1 MPEIAEVAR
10 VTHYLRQH
18 LIGKTIKKVVAPDD
32 ANVFGKVGTSGPAF
46 EKAVTGKRV
55 VGAGSQGKYF
65 WIQLDSPPH
74 PVMHLGMTGWVH
86 IRGEQTAYTRYAER
100 AKGEKEQWPPKFWKF
115 QLETDSEPKV
125 EVAFTDSRRFGRI
138 RLVDCPG
145 EEIRKHSPLKENG
158 PDPVVDRDVFT
169 EEYLK
174 QKMRKRH
181 VPIKAL
187 LLDQAMISGIG
198 NWVGDE
204 IMYQAKLHPEQY
216 SDDFSDADI
225 TKLYKAAS
233 YVCETAVGVL
243 GDSDRFPSD
252 WLFNH
257 RWGKGKKDHPTT
269 LPNGDKIIFIT
280 VGGRTSCV
288 VPSRQKKTGKATIP
302 DAKEEIEAKEEETE
316 SKFFEGK
323 ETSKP
328 KNKAAPS
335 AKQNGANKRKAIQDD
350 EDDQDDVPVTNAKKS
365 KRGKQVKQEEEAP
378 EVETEKVKQTKS
390 RRPLTTTFTPPPD
403 CTGGAVGVLRANSG
417 SSYFLTAGPGASSC
431 FPSGKIPGY
440 TEYYSPGL
448 CPHGFT
454 AACLTSSPLP
464 QGNGIETVATCC
476 PTAILDPNV
485 VSSLSRLSAK
495 SSDVS
500 GRVTLTSPII
510 NAIAVQVRYQS
521 TDSAILGFATPTS
534 SNTALTTT
542 SIPPQKTSTSGL
554 SGGAI
559 AGIVVGV
566 AVALILV
573 IGSSIYLLLS
583 KRRKAKDTRG
593 SQGQNFNEIEHN
605 DSSYNSSDISHQP
618 FTKAELPDTTSTIPV
633 FDKPELTGS
642 GLLNGALPPALRNA
656 PALERDVELPGLRDL
671 AELENASRPSELP
684 G

>member
-302 DAKEEIEAKEEETE
+302 DTKEEIEAKEEETE

-378 EVETEKVKQTKS
+378 EVETKKVKQTKS

-476 PTAILDPNV
+476 PTVYSFGCFPGLVGTDWGPADLIARFWTRT
-485 VSSLSRLSAK
+485 SCGTSLRIRLSLD
-495 SSDVS
+495 SQLRPV
-500 GRVTLTSPII
+500 VT
-510 NAIAVQVRYQS
+510 
-521 TDSAILGFATPTS
+521 
-534 SNTALTTT
+534 
-542 SIPPQKTSTSGL
+542 PPFPLLLYLLKKTSTSGL